1 MTALFESWRKAASST
16 KSSSTD
22 FFRLHGHGLPLAAA
36 PQWNRA
42 APFSPSGAPERLSL
56 FWRRPFKEDATM
68 SVTARAAIFVEPK
81 KPLVVDEVEFPD
93 PGPDQVLVKLLASGV
108 CHSQLHT
115 MQRPAR
121 PGHRLPALLG
131 HESTGI
137 VAAKGRDVRHVQEGD
152 HVITTWVDRD
162 NATTR
167 QPLVMHALND
177 RAQYTA
183 SWRGKEVMHSA
194 ATWAEYALAQE
205 RMVVPMP
212 NDLATDV
219 TSIIGCAVMTGA
231 GAILNALKVRSGQSV
246 ALFGAG
252 GIGLCAISAAAI
264 VDAFPVI
271 AVDIQDRKLEFAR
284 KFGAT
289 HTVNANETDA
299 VQAIKDLTGAGA
311 DFAID
316 AIGLPQTQEQIL
328 RAVRPGYSGMSKGGT
343 ALLIGITPPGAQAIL
358 DTSLFAGN
366 RSFTRTSGGDCKPD
380 RDFPI
385 FLRWFREGKLK
396 LNDLVTN
403 RYRLEQ
409 INQAVDDLEHG
420 RILGRGILTLE

>member
-1 MTALFESWRKAASST
+1 MSTKGKAA
-16 KSSSTD
+16 
-22 FFRLHGHGLPLAAA
+22 
-36 PQWNRA
+36 
-42 APFSPSGAPERLSL
+42 
-56 FWRRPFKEDATM
+56 
-68 SVTARAAIFVEPK
+68 IYVEPK

-93 PGPDQVLVKLLASGV
+93 PGADQVLVKLFASGV

-121 PGHRLPALLG
+121 PGQRLPALLG

-137 VAAKGRDVRHVQEGD
+137 IAAKGCDVRHVKEGD

-162 NATTR
+162 NATTN

-177 RAQYTA
+177 RTQYTA
-183 SWRGKEVMHSA
+183 NWCGKEVMHSG
-194 ATWAEYALAQE
+194 ATWAECALAQE
-205 RMVVPMP
+205 RMVVSMP
-212 NDLATDV
+212 KDLATDV
-219 TSIIGCAVMTGA
+219 TSIIGCAVMTGC

-264 VDAFPVI
+264 VDAYPVI
-271 AVDIQDRKLEFAR
+271 AVDIQDQKLEFAR

-289 HTVNANETDA
+289 HTINAKATDA
-299 VQAIKDLTGAGA
+299 VQAIKDLTAGGV

-328 RAVRPGYSGMSKGGT
+328 RAVRPGYSGMNKGGT
-343 ALLIGITPPGAQAIL
+343 ALLVGITPPGAKAVL
-358 DTSLFAGN
+358 DTSLFVGN
-366 RSFTRTSGGDCKPD
+366 RSFARTSGGDCKPD

-396 LNDLVTN
+396 LNELVTN
-403 RYRLEQ
+403 RYKLEQ

-420 RILGRGILTLE
+420 RILGRGILTFDY